1 MKLIDGLF
9 QHAFFAMKLQHDGS
23 GLPTTFPSAV
33 LFSFVYG
40 LLVIANNLYT
50 ETLDYS
56 VLLSLIFIIFVYT
69 VVLRNQLTGLII
81 LIGIIS
87 NVMTLFLGQFG
98 ALAEWQQLMLSIMEY
113 VLVFGALT
121 NVIKSNI
128 KLH

>member
-1 MKLIDGLF
+1 MKLINGLF
-9 QHAFFAMKLQHDGS
+9 QHAVYAMKLEHDGT
-23 GLPTTFPSAV
+23 GLPTKFSSA
-33 LFSFVYG
+33 LLLTFVYG
-40 LLVIANNLYT
+40 LVVIANDLHAG
-50 ETLDYS
+50 TLDYS
-56 VLLSLIFIIFVYT
+56 VLFPLIFIAFVYT

-87 NVMTLFLGQFG
+87 NVMSLLLSPFG